1 MAGSGLLQ
9 FIFKQKREP
18 LNGEGRTVMGDL
30 AEIMKKSMA
39 AGIGIIAFTA
49 NKAQEFVDDMVERG
63 ELTREQG
70 TSIIKEIAQQGEETR
85 KQLSEMMRAEVRK
98 VVDEANIASKD
109 DLKRL
114 EDKIDYLIL
123 TMQPDELVE

>member
-1 MAGSGLLQ
+1 MAGRGLLQ
-9 FIFKQKREP
+9 FIILLKREL
-18 LNGEGRTVMGDL
+18 LNGEGRTDMGDL

-49 NKAQEFVDDMVERG
+49 NKAQELVDDMVERG

-70 TSIIKEIAQQGEETR
+70 TSVIKEIAQQGEETR

-109 DLKRL
+109 DIKRL
-114 EDKIDYLIL
+114 EDKIDCLIMA
-123 TMQPDELVE
+123 MQPEELTE